1 MRNLR
6 NDFANIEK
14 DVSALMIFAFFLVF
28 LFYLYAIYFI
38 WIQKIE
44 EVLKVFMP
52 FGALISAVLVAKVAS
67 RLLTHNKV
75 TREEDDC
82 KDIVRIT
89 HHLIAIVSDM
99 RERVGFSVSLFR
111 DGGKPWIVLIENAV
125 VIEKRYEVL
134 LDREA
139 YRFLK
144 GESVELIGRMSGS
157 VFALTVFAKALA
169 ETCQDKINT
178 IIPISEDPTRV
189 NIIEQ
194 LESLL
199 KELDLFEVQIRQL
212 RGRVE

>member
-1 MRNLR
+1 MKNLR

-14 DVSALMIFAFFLVF
+14 DVSALMIFAFFLAF

-52 FGALISAVLVAKVAS
+52 FGALISAVLVATVAS

-89 HHLIAIVSDM
+89 HHLIAIIMDLRNRVEYSKDSFKKSAEPPVS
-99 RERVGFSVSLFR
+99 VIVS
-111 DGGKPWIVLIENAV
+111 IENAV

-134 LDREA
+134 FDREA
-139 YRFLK
+139 YRF
-144 GESVELIGRMSGS
+144 
-157 VFALTVFAKALA
+157 
-169 ETCQDKINT
+169 
-178 IIPISEDPTRV
+178 
-189 NIIEQ
+189 
-194 LESLL
+194 
-199 KELDLFEVQIRQL
+199 
-212 RGRVE
+212 